1 MNFSA
6 LTASIINIFSNC
18 FLFSIKLWAAVISG
32 SVALLSDAFNSLTD
46 MIASVAIFVCV
57 KISEEEADEG
67 HPFGHTRAEPIAGLI
82 VAVLAGI
89 LGFEVMRTSVVK
101 YLSGDTAVIGMSAF
115 VVLLITMVVKAISS
129 FLFFSVAERTKSPAI
144 KATAMDSLMDVFV
157 SGAAFIGIL
166 GVYFGYAFLDPL
178 AGFLISFWIIY
189 TGYSIGVENI
199 DYLMGSAP
207 PETMT
212 EDIRL
217 ASMSIGGVKG
227 VSSVRAHYVGPV
239 IHVEVYIDVSKSLS
253 TGDSNVILRKV
264 EKEVESISAIQK
276 AFIQINPI

>member
-18 FLFSIKLWAAVISG
+18 FLFIIKLWAATISG

-46 MIASVAIFVCV
+46 MIASVAIFICV

-101 YLSGDTAVIGMSAF
+101 FLSGDGVIIGTSAF
-115 VVLLITMVVKAISS
+115 VVLAVTMVIKGVSS
-129 FLFFSVAERTKSPAI
+129 FFFFAVAERTKSPAI

-157 SGAAFIGIL
+157 SGAAFVGIL
-166 GVYFGYAFLDPL
+166 GVYFGYDFLDPL
-178 AGFLISFWIIY
+178 AGFIISFWIIY
-189 TGYSIGVENI
+189 TGYRIGVENI

-207 PETMT
+207 PE
-212 EDIRL
+212 
-217 ASMSIGGVKG
+217 SMVDDVRFAAIEVDGVEA
-227 VSSVRAHYVGPV
+227 VRSVRAHYVGPV
-239 IHVEVYIDVSKSLS
+239 IHVEVYIDVVGDLS
-253 TGDSNVILRKV
+253 TGESHVILRKV
-264 EKEVESISAIQK
+264 EKEVESIPAIQK